1 LIRYV
6 ISAPVALLSLVLVLL
21 LMAQL
26 IQPSVTATPFSEKLT
41 PIDFFRT
48 TPTSPPNNQTSKAT
62 KKELIPKEAP
72 NPLPPI
78 TQALVL
84 PQNTPTFE
92 SEAISLPKALFSS
105 PTPLQNLSYEATP
118 IQAPNQKRPNQQP
131 NNLASE
137 FSAQFTENLF
147 PLHTPDPLYPRRA
160 RKRGIE
166 GWVKTGFTIQPDGS
180 VSGIQ
185 ILESEPAGIFDS
197 ITRRTVSK
205 WKFKPQLLNG
215 KPTAREVEKII
226 RFNLQK

>member
-1 LIRYV
+1 MRFA

-26 IQPSVTATPFSEKLT
+26 IQPNVTATPFSNKLT

-48 TPTSPPNNQTSKAT
+48 SPASNPNNQTPKET
-62 KKELIPKEAP
+62 KNETIPKEEPA
-72 NPLPPI
+72 PLPPV
-78 TQALVL
+78 TQELVI
-84 PQNTPTFE
+84 PQNIPIIE
-92 SEAISLPKALFSS
+92 SEAISLPKAQFSTS
-105 PTPLQNLSYEATP
+105 TPLQSLSYEANP
-118 IQAPNQKRPNQQP
+118 KLSPSQALPNRQP
-131 NNLASE
+131 NHLASE
-137 FSAQFTENLF
+137 FSTKFTENLF

-166 GWVKTGFTIQPDGS
+166 GWVKTGFTIRPDGS
-180 VSGIQ
+180 VSDIQ

-197 ITRRTVSK
+197 ITLRTVSK

-215 KPTAREVEKII
+215 KPAVREVEKII